1 MEQFKKSEDL
11 KTTQTIRQAIMKE
24 ATLSLWASNI
34 LIATYGGH
42 VSLIGLVR
50 SLEQKMRTEAIAKSV
65 AGEDK
70 VHSQI
75 HMAEAKDPAEANARD
90 QQNRGRDVFQKFND
104 RASETRARPHIE
116 VRE

>member
-11 KTTQTIRQAIMKE
+11 KTTQTIRRALMKD
-24 ATLSLWASNI
+24 ATLSMWAHKV
-34 LIATYGGH
+34 LIVTNRGR

-50 SLEQKMRTEAIAKSV
+50 SLEQKMKIEAIAKSV
-65 AGEDK
+65 AGNEQ

-75 HMAEAKDPAEANARD
+75 HVEEEKDPAEANARD
-90 QQNRGRDVFQKFND
+90 QRNRGTDVFKKLSD
-104 RASETRARPHIE
+104 RASETRARADIK